1 MGGRLKSSSSVSF
14 SRIAGEVRACL
25 SGWSLLHL
33 LPLILLT
40 VWLQAIMEL
49 WTQAYPTLWYGS
61 FYSLRGI
68 VCILAAVLVFV
79 LARRLKSG
87 CLPKKTPTWF
97 KLLLSLLPLAAFSL
111 GMTSLT
117 GALVGAAGFI
127 GLAWGYVRC
136 GSLYSRMSSV
146 QAVVYVLIGGIFVHA
161 VPVVA
166 TYMSEALLLVLAS
179 VVPFLLDWLCSREVK
194 PLADKTQQEP
204 CAAST
209 FTNGYLVALTIELFL
224 FSMVP
229 GFMDT
234 ARPPLSWAL
243 PLLGLL
249 INTLLL
255 FILLRYRATL
265 RISQFFDFV
274 LLGSLVVFVV
284 LSFGVN
290 LSTLTLDVAVIPNEL
305 TYALTWVLLIAIE
318 RSGVLPHSTAILA
331 GWGVHFL
338 GIGIGYFLSQFAHL
352 DGAFTQGVV
361 FLFFVLV
368 AAVIVVSDKFVDD
381 SLFGGRRSDNQ
392 LEDASTEF
400 DRRCASIGQRFD
412 LTNREVEVVSLIA
425 RGRSKA
431 YIAQELFIS
440 ENTVKNHARNAY
452 NKMDIHS
459 KQELLDLLEQGE

>member
-1 MGGRLKSSSSVSF
+1 MKSTSHIPF
-14 SRIAGEVRACL
+14 SRIAGEVAGCL
-25 SGWSLLHL
+25 KGWSLLHL

-68 VCILAAVLVFV
+68 ICILAAVLVAILV
-79 LARRLKSG
+79 GRSKSE

-111 GMTSLT
+111 GITSLT
-117 GALVGAAGFI
+117 GALVGVAGFI
-127 GLAWGYVRC
+127 GLAWGYARC

-146 QAVVYVLIGGIFVHA
+146 QAVVYVLIGAVVVHA

-166 TYMSEALLLVLAS
+166 SYMSEAALLVLAS
-179 VVPFLLDWLCSREVK
+179 VVPFFLDWLCSREVK
-194 PLADKTQQEP
+194 PLACDDQRES
-204 CAAST
+204 CDAST
-209 FTNGYLVALTIELFL
+209 FSRGYLVALAIELFL

-249 INTLLL
+249 INALLL
-255 FILLRYRATL
+255 VILLRYRATL

-290 LSTLTLDVAVIPNEL
+290 LSTLTFDITVIPNDL

-338 GIGIGYFLSQFAHL
+338 GIGMGYFLSQYVHL
-352 DGAFTQGVV
+352 DGTFSQGIV

-368 AAVIVVSDKFVDD
+368 AAVIVVSNKFVDD
-381 SLFGGRRSDNQ
+381 SLFGGHRSADQ
-392 LEDASTEF
+392 LEDASMEF

-412 LTNREVEVVSLIA
+412 LTNRELEVVSLIA

-431 YIAQELFIS
+431 YIAEELFIS

-452 NKMDIHS
+452 GKMDIHS
-459 KQELLDLLEQGE
+459 KQELLDLLEQQE